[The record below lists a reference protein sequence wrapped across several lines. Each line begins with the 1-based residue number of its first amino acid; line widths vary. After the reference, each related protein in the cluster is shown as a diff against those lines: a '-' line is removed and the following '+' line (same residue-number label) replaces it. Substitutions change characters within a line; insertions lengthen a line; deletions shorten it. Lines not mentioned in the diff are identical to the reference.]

1 MMKTPRLV
9 AALAG
14 DRDARDRRMRSDD
27 DDGGGGAPDAEK
39 ADQAKASGNVTWCI
53 GKDTSGAFG
62 TVIDNFNKANPEAKV
77 KLLELPEDAGEQR
90 RLQIQR
96 LQAESTECDVLGM
109 DVIWTA
115 EYAAQ
120 GWLLDVSDLI
130 SKNGDKFIQ
139 STVDTTEYEGKN
151 WAIPFNSNAGFIYY
165 RTDEVDKAPDNW
177 EDLYAEAQKGNGVVY
192 QGFRYEG
199 LTVNFLELLYS
210 AGGSVLS
217 EDGKEATADSHE
229 VKDVLDFMAKGI
241 KDGAAPKAV
250 TTYKE
255 EESRRAFESGN
266 ATFMRNWPYAYAL
279 GKDSDI
285 ADEFDIANFPGY
297 GGQRGRRRARRLRP
311 GDLGLLEE
319 PRGLPRVHR
328 VRHGPEQQALMATE
342 ASLPPTL
349 TETYD
354 DPAVKKAMPFA
365 EELRTAI
372 EQAQPRPVSPV
383 YPQISEA
390 IYNNVFAALQGDMS
404 ADEAVEQDERGDPEG
419 TRDVLGHGS
428 RNGQIRAGRGNA
440 ASRSATELRSGGSPR
455 CSSRRPWRSS
465 PWWPRI
471 RSATRSGCR

>member
-1 MMKTPRLV
+1 MLTIPRLI
-9 AALAG
+9 AALAAALMLAIAG
-14 DRDARDRRMRSDD
+14 CGGGGDD
-27 DDGGGGAPDAEK
+27 DDAAAPDAEK
-39 ADQAKASGNVTWCI
+39 ATQAKASGNVTWCI

-62 TVIDNFNKANPEAKV
+62 TVVDNFNKANPKANV

-96 LQAESTECDVLGM
+96 LQAKSSECDVLGM

-120 GWLLDVSDLI
+120 SWLLDISDSI
-130 SKNGDKFIQ
+130 SQNGDQFIQ

-151 WAIPFNSNAGFIYY
+151 WGVPFNSNAGFIYF

-177 EDLYAEAQKGNGVVY
+177 EDLYAEAKKGNGVVY

-217 EDGKEATADSHE
+217 EDGKKATADSQE
-229 VKDVLDFMAKGI
+229 VKDVLQFMADGI
-241 KDGAAPKAV
+241 KNGSVPKAV

-279 GKDSDI
+279 GKDNAKV
-285 ADEFDIANFPGY
+285 ADKFDIANFPGFKGQEGAGVL
-297 GGQRGRRRARRLRP
+297 GGYNLAISAYSKNPEGSLAFI
-311 GDLGLLEE
+311 EFATE
-319 PRGLPRVHR
+319 A
-328 VRHGPEQQALMATE
+328 EQQKLMATE
-342 ASLPPTL
+342 ASLPPTVSDV
-349 TETYD
+349 YD

-365 EELRTAI
+365 EQLRTAI
-372 EQAQPRPVSPV
+372 DQAQPRPVSPV

-404 ADEAVEQDERGDPEG
+404 PDEA
-419 TRDVLGHGS
+419 
-428 RNGQIRAGRGNA
+428 
-440 ASRSATELRSGGSPR
+440 
-455 CSSRRPWRSS
+455 SSKMNEE
-465 PWWPRI
+465 I
-471 RSATRSGCR
+471 QKALETF

>member
-1 MMKTPRLV
+1 MMKIPRLF
-9 AALAG
+9 AALAVTAMLAIAG
-14 DRDARDRRMRSDD
+14 C
-27 DDGGGGAPDAEK
+27 GGGEDEESGAPEAEK
-39 ADQAKASGNVTWCI
+39 VGQAKASGNVTWCI

-62 TVIDNFNKANPEAKV
+62 TVIDAFNKANPDANV

-96 LQAESTECDVLGM
+96 LQAESAECDVLGM

-120 GWLLDVSDLI
+120 GWLLDVSDFI
-130 SKNGDKFIQ
+130 SENGDKFIE

-151 WAIPFNSNAGFIYY
+151 WAVPFNSNAGFIYY
-165 RTDEVDKAPDNW
+165 RTDEVDAAPEDW
-177 EDLYAEAQKGNGVVY
+177 EGLYEQAAQGNGVVY

-210 AGGSVLS
+210 AGASVLS
-217 EDGKEATADSHE
+217 EDGQEATADSQE
-229 VKDVLDFMAKGI
+229 VRDVLKFMADGI
-241 KDGAAPKAV
+241 KNGAAPKAV

-285 ADEFDIANFPGY
+285 ADNFDIANFPGY
-297 GGQRGRRRARRLRP
+297 GGNEGAGVL
-311 GDLGLLEE
+311 GGYDLAISAYSKNPEGSLAFIEFATDT
-319 PRGLPRVHR
+319 
-328 VRHGPEQQALMATE
+328 EQQKLMAIE

-349 TETYD
+349 TAVYD
-354 DPAVKKAMPFA
+354 DPEVKKAMPFA

-404 ADEAVEQDERGDPEG
+404 PDEA
-419 TRDVLGHGS
+419 
-428 RNGQIRAGRGNA
+428 
-440 ASRSATELRSGGSPR
+440 ATKMNEEIGKALE
-455 CSSRRPWRSS
+455 
-465 PWWPRI
+465 
-471 RSATRSGCR
+471 TF

>member
-1 MMKTPRLV
+1 MKTPRFMTVL
-9 AALAG
+9 AATVVLTIAG
-14 DRDARDRRMRSDD
+14 CGSDD
-27 DDGGGGAPDAEK
+27 SGGDGGSSDAEK
-39 ADQAKASGNVTWCI
+39 ATQAKASGNVTWCI

-62 TVIDNFNKANPEAKV
+62 TVVDGFNKANPKANV

-96 LQAESTECDVLGM
+96 LQAKSTECDVLGM

-115 EYAAQ
+115 EYAGQ
-120 GWLLDVSDLI
+120 GWLLDVSDSI
-130 SKNGDKFIQ
+130 SKNGDKFIK
-139 STVDTTEYEGKN
+139 STVDTTEFEGKN
-151 WAIPFNSNAGFIYY
+151 WGVPFNSNAGFIYY

-177 EDLYAEAQKGNGVVY
+177 EDLYAEAKKGNGVVY

-217 EDGKEATADSHE
+217 EDGKEATADSQE
-229 VKDVLDFMAKGI
+229 VKDVLKFMADGI
-241 KDGAAPKAV
+241 ADGAAPKAV

-285 ADEFDIANFPGY
+285 ADKFDIATFPGFKGNKGAGVV
-297 GGQRGRRRARRLRP
+297 GGYN
-311 GDLGLLEE
+311 LGISAYSKNPEGSLAFIEFATE
-319 PRGLPRVHR
+319 
-328 VRHGPEQQALMATE
+328 PEQQKLMATE

-354 DPAVKKAMPFA
+354 DPAVKKALPFA

-372 EQAQPRPVSPV
+372 EQAQPRPVSAV
-383 YPQISEA
+383 YPQITEA
-390 IYNNVFAALQGDMS
+390 IYDNVFAALQGDMS
-404 ADEAVEQDERGDPEG
+404 PDEA
-419 TRDVLGHGS
+419 
-428 RNGQIRAGRGNA
+428 
-440 ASRSATELRSGGSPR
+440 ASKMNEEIQKALETF
-455 CSSRRPWRSS
+455 
-465 PWWPRI
+465 
-471 RSATRSGCR
+471 